1 MKLYEFLTQFYAK
14 HGPTFKGAGIGGIS
28 SGLLLFSDP
37 TFGEHYIVAFIIRMA
52 GVFFGTFFGG
62 LAGLIIEKLR
72 AKFLKQKKDDNR
84 TKKGDSE
91 SEKVA

>member
-14 HGPTFKGAGIGGIS
+14 HGATFKGAGIGCVS
-28 SGLLLFSDP
+28 SGMLLFSDP
-37 TFGEHYIVAFIIRMA
+37 TFGDHYIIAFIIRMA
-52 GVFFGTFFGG
+52 GVFFGTFLGG
-62 LAGLIIEKLR
+62 LAGLVLENIK
-72 AKFLKQKKDDNR
+72 AKFLKQNKDDNR